1 MAIANV
7 NAKWESGDLV
17 FYNTAGTEL
26 LRFDESAGTVTINE
40 SAVAIGTQASLIS
53 DLGGSATGAEIATAV
68 NAIID
73 ALQAFGIVATS

>member
-7 NAKWESGDLV
+7 NSKWEYGDLV
-17 FYNTAGTEL
+17 FYNAAGTEL

-40 SAVAIGTQASLIS
+40 SAVAIGTQESLIA
-53 DLGGSATGAEIATAV
+53 DIGDSATGAEIATAV

-73 ALQAFGIVATS
+73 ALQAFGIVAAS